1 MGSFFIFD
9 TSLLIVE
16 ERQHVHIISAGESIH
31 KTFPKA
37 INEFKMNKAIIIAE
51 ESVFSEG
58 AGGHSPLIFQSINQ
72 VKEIANKLEKSVEI
86 KRIPE
91 ISLNNIRN
99 AVLEI
104 FNDQPKAIFYFNIT
118 GGTKVLSNGLF
129 MMSIWIDGITY
140 HVGESG
146 QLQILTIP
154 KIHVDSI
161 TKNINYISI
170 LEIITNSK
178 DKEILQKKL
187 YFTMKE
193 NYKPLREENKKLKRT
208 LSRGTLS
215 KWIYDL
221 ISWGLVSEE
230 YVENSK
236 KEKKI
241 KITDDGIFTLKYI
254 KAADKR
260 N

>member
-1 MGSFFIFD
+1 
-9 TSLLIVE
+9 VE

-37 INEFKMNKAIIIAE
+37 IHEFKMNKAIIIVE
-51 ESVFSEG
+51 DNVFYDG
-58 AGGHSPLIFQSINQ
+58 AGGHSTLIIQSIDE
-72 VKEIANKLEKSVEI
+72 VKKTADKLEIAFEI
-86 KRIPE
+86 KRIPD
-91 ISLNNIRN
+91 ISLKNIRN

-104 FNDQPKAIFYFNIT
+104 FNDQTNAIFYFNIT

-129 MMSIWIDGITY
+129 MMSIWIEGTTY

-154 KIHVDSI
+154 KIHTENI
-161 TKNINYISI
+161 TKNSNYIFI
-170 LEIITNSK
+170 LEILTNSK
-178 DKEILQKKL
+178 DKEILLKNL
-187 YFTMKE
+187 YSTMKDA
-193 NYKPLREENKKLKRT
+193 YKPLREENKKLKRT

-230 YVENSK
+230 YVENSR

-254 KAADKR
+254 KAANKR